1 MVGEEGAEVGPGI
14 PPTLEYTNSYIYCT
28 CRRRKYQVA
37 TQRQGMGDETLST
50 YVQVRTL

>member
-14 PPTLEYTNSYIYCT
+14 PPTLEYTSSYIYI

-37 TQRQGMGDETLST
+37 TQRQGISDETL
-50 YVQVRTL
+50 YV